1 MHKFQVTNGRV
12 LYSSQFLHS
21 NSYDK
26 SKKYGRVAMPGF
38 ATWAPPDP
46 CKNIFQ
52 RFFLYFLPPAMTDN
66 CNVNFVGMKDG
77 IFATTEAPYVYE
89 VDPDKLRAIV
99 EDDLTATLPGAFP
112 QPS

>member
-1 MHKFQVTNGRV
+1 
-12 LYSSQFLHS
+12 
-21 NSYDK
+21 
-26 SKKYGRVAMPGF
+26 
-38 ATWAPPDP
+38 
-46 CKNIFQ
+46 
-52 RFFLYFLPPAMTDN
+52 MTDN

-99 EDDLTATLPGAFP
+99 EDDLTATLPGAFF